1 MGLFNRGK
9 KPSEQADALSQ
20 NGTSLVQHDSH
31 HPGAA
36 GELVSLSD
44 MFLPETQID
53 TGKAAITLPIG
64 QLATLGPAAASLL
77 PAFRTVTET
86 VSVDTTGLFRV
97 ANASVGDVLKA
108 AKDGNFWCHEKNR
121 RHFKNGKICPG
132 RPYERNFHKS
142 NAG

>member
-44 MFLPETQID
+44 MFLPETQIEE
-53 TGKAAITLPIG
+53 ALRITREQQVLMENTWKEIREE
-64 QLATLGPAAASLL
+64 LHAN
-77 PAFRTVTET
+77 
-86 VSVDTTGLFRV
+86 RV
-97 ANASVGDVLKA
+97 DVLDFK
-108 AKDGNFWCHEKNR
+108 KISKVDELGIQDRDGNCL
-121 RHFKNGKICPG
+121 
-132 RPYERNFHKS
+132 S
-142 NAG
+142 